1 MARSAGRGCAVSS
14 GGCGPH
20 IFLGIAL
27 EPIALWAEGKLS
39 PANVRPTGYLAVAID
54 SSRGHS
60 VTNASDILIERLI
73 AWGVDTVFGLPGD
86 GINGVFE
93 ALRKNQEKIR
103 FIHVRHEEA
112 AAFMACAYAKFTGRI
127 GVCIATSGPGG
138 IHLLNGLYDAKMDQA
153 PVLAITGM
161 QHSDL
166 IGTFTQQ
173 DVALDRLF
181 MDVAVYDE
189 RVMSGAHMESVAD
202 LAIRS
207 ALSQRGVAH
216 ITIPVDVQVQEVKK
230 GRSERNPIHH
240 TSAVPA
246 YFHESPSRVELEH
259 AADILNRG
267 KKIAILAGQG
277 ALHATEEL
285 EETAELLGAPV
296 VKALLG
302 KAAVPDD
309 SPYTTGGIGLLGT
322 EPSQDALEG
331 CDTLLM
337 VGTSFPYIEFL
348 PEPGSVKCVQIELDP
363 QRISLRY
370 PADVGLVG
378 DAKSCLR
385 ALRPLLQTH
394 EKSFL
399 EKAQQSKAEWQKLME
414 ERGTRP
420 DKPMKPQVVGWEL
433 GKRIPANAIVT
444 SDSGTITTWWARFV
458 PALRGQMHSCSGNL
472 ATMACGLPY
481 AIGAAV
487 AYPDRPVFCII
498 GDGGLSMLLGELIT
512 VAAYK
517 LNIKILVIKNNTLG
531 QIKWEQMVF
540 LGNPEYACDLYPAD
554 FVAIARGAGIDAV
567 HIEDPAS
574 CGAQLDG
581 VVSRR
586 EPVLIEAVVDQ
597 FTPPMP
603 AKVKASQAMKLGE
616 ALVRGEPNRSKI
628 VITNTHDKIREL
640 V

>member
-1 MARSAGRGCAVSS
+1 M
-14 GGCGPH
+14 
-20 IFLGIAL
+20 
-27 EPIALWAEGKLS
+27 
-39 PANVRPTGYLAVAID
+39 ID
-54 SSRGHS
+54 
-60 VTNASDILIERLI
+60 ASDVLVQRLM

-93 ALRKNQEKIR
+93 ALRKQKDKIR

-112 AAFMACAYAKFTGRI
+112 AAFMACAYAKFTGRL

-173 DVALDRLF
+173 DVALDKLF
-181 MDVAVYDE
+181 IDVASYNE

-202 LAIRS
+202 LAIRT
-207 ALSQRGVAH
+207 ALTTRGVAH
-216 ITIPVDVQVQEVKK
+216 ITIPVDVQVQEMKK
-230 GRSERNPIHH
+230 GRSERNPVHH

-246 YFHESPSRVELEH
+246 YFEQSPSRVELEH

-267 KKIAILAGQG
+267 KKIAILAGRG
-277 ALHATEEL
+277 ALQATAEL
-285 EETAELLGAPV
+285 EEIAEMLGAPI

-331 CDTLLM
+331 CDTLFM
-337 VGTSFPYIEFL
+337 IGTSYPYVEFL
-348 PEPGSVKCVQIELDP
+348 PEPGSVKCVQIDIDP

-378 DAKSCLR
+378 DAKNCLR
-385 ALRPLLQTH
+385 LLLPLLQPH
-394 EKSFL
+394 RKSFL
-399 EKAQQSKAEWQKLME
+399 EKAQKSKAEWQKLME
-414 ERGTRP
+414 ERGTRS

-444 SDSGTITTWWARFV
+444 SDSGTITTWWARYV
-458 PALRGQMHSCSGNL
+458 PALRGQKHSCSGNL

-481 AIGAAV
+481 AIAAAV
-487 AYPDRPVFCII
+487 AYPDRPVYCII

-517 LNIKILVIKNNTLG
+517 LNIKIIVIKNNTLG

-554 FVAIARGAGIDAV
+554 FVTIARGAGIDAIQ
-567 HIEDPAS
+567 IEDPQT
-574 CGAQLDG
+574 CGAQLDS
-581 VVSRR
+581 VVSRH
-586 EPVLIEAVVDQ
+586 EPVLIEAVVDP

-603 AKVKASQAMKLGE
+603 AKIKASQALKLAE

-628 VITNTHDKIREL
+628 VLTNAHDKVREL
-640 V
+640 I